1 MTETEARKG
10 LNSLENPANS
20 DRVTAE
26 TEWKQRTLLL
36 GKVRQNQKEEPLSA
50 IDIKHFTSKPKS
62 CSDTIGREVSKQ
74 RKGILRPIAAF

>member
-10 LNSLENPANS
+10 LNSPENPANS

-36 GKVRQNQKEEPLSA
+36 GEVRPNRKSKEEILSA
-50 IDIKHFTSKPKS
+50 TDTKHFTNKPKS
-62 CSDTIGREVSKQ
+62 CS
-74 RKGILRPIAAF
+74 GITGKI